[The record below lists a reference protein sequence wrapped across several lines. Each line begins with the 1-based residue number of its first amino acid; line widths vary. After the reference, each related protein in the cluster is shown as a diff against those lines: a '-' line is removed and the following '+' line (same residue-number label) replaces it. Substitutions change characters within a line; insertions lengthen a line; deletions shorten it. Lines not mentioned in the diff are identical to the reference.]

1 MHKLFIL
8 LLLVPWIVK
17 GQSISSWQEGLL
29 DIHHINTGSGNSTY
43 FVFPDGTTMLLDAG
57 DVDRSAKTRINNPLK
72 IAPRLPDSTF
82 SAAQSIHEYLVHV
95 SPAATQ
101 IDYAVITHF
110 HPDHYG
116 AIDPFS
122 KTSRYGSY
130 KLSGITE
137 VHEYIPIK
145 KLIDRNYPAYKYPV
159 DIAKNNFD
167 SATFSN
173 YLIFIQHHLSRK
185 SFSVE
190 ALKAGSKNQVTLLHK
205 STRYPSF
212 QVRNIQSNGDIWT
225 GEGDGSVNALPAS
238 ISRNLYNE
246 NPLSLAF
253 KISYGAFDYFTGG
266 DMTGITGFGFPAWF
280 DVETPV
286 AKVVGKVDAMTLNH
300 HGMRDA
306 SNEFFLKTL
315 APRVIVQQSWS
326 SNHPGEEVLHR
337 IISPSTYEGQRDIF
351 ATYVHRETITTY
363 GRWLTD
369 NYKSI
374 RGHIVIRVLHG
385 GSEFMVY
392 ILDDARRDLPI
403 VKTFGPYTSK

>member
-1 MHKLFIL
+1 MHKLFIVL
-8 LLLVPWIVK
+8 FLFPLIVQ
-17 GQSISSWQEGLL
+17 GQSIAPWQEGYL
-29 DIHHINTGSGNSTY
+29 DIHHINTGSGNSTF

-82 SAAQSIHEYLVHV
+82 TAAQSIHEYLINR
-95 SPAATQ
+95 SPTNQ

-116 AIDPFS
+116 ALGPSS
-122 KTSRYGSY
+122 KPSRYGSY
-130 KLSGITE
+130 QLSGITE
-137 VHEYIPIK
+137 VHEYNPVK
-145 KLIDRNYPAYKYPV
+145 KLIDRDFPTYQYPV
-159 DIAKNNFD
+159 NIVKNNFD
-167 SATFSN
+167 STTFKN
-173 YLIFIQHHLSRK
+173 YLNFIQHHLQRK

-190 ALKAGSKNQVTLLHK
+190 ALKAGSKNQITLVHK
-205 STRYPSF
+205 RAKYPTF
-212 QVRNIQSNGDIWT
+212 QVRNIKSNGDIWT
-225 GEGDGSVNALPAS
+225 GEGDGSTNVLPS
-238 ISRNLYNE
+238 SLSRDLYNE
-246 NPLSLAF
+246 NPLSMAF

-306 SNEFFLKTL
+306 SNEFFLHTL

-337 IISPSTYEGQRDIF
+337 IISPATYEGPRDIF
-351 ATYVHRETITTY
+351 ATYVHSETITTY

-369 NYKSI
+369 HYKSI
-374 RGHIVIRVLHG
+374 RGHVVIRVLHDG
-385 GSEFMVY
+385 GQFMVY
-392 ILDDARRDLPI
+392 ILDDTQRDLPI

>member
-1 MHKLFIL
+1 MHKLFIVLFL
-8 LLLVPWIVK
+8 LPWIVK
-17 GQSISSWQEGLL
+17 SQSISPWQEGYL
-29 DIHHINTGSGNSTY
+29 DIHHINTGSGNSTF

-57 DVDRSAKTRINNPLK
+57 DVDRSPKTRMNNPLK

-82 SAAQSIHEYLVHV
+82 TAAQSIHEYLVHS
-95 SPAATQ
+95 SPTNQ

-116 AIDPFS
+116 AIGPSS

-130 KLSGITE
+130 QLSGITE
-137 VHEYIPIK
+137 VHEYNPIK
-145 KLIDRNYPAYKYPV
+145 KLLDRDYPDYQYPV
-159 DIAKNNFD
+159 SIVKNNFD
-167 SATFSN
+167 STTFLN
-173 YLIFIQHHLSRK
+173 YLKFIQYHHSVKTL
-185 SFSVE
+185 SVE
-190 ALKAGSKNQVTLLHK
+190 ALKAGSKTQITLLHK
-205 STRYPSF
+205 PARYPSF
-212 QVRNIQSNGDIWT
+212 QVRNIKSNGDIWT
-225 GEGDGSVNALPAS
+225 GESDGSTNALPAS

-246 NPLSLAF
+246 NPLSIAF

-280 DVETPV
+280 DVETRV
-286 AKVVGKVDAMTLNH
+286 ANVVGEVEAMTLNH

-337 IISPSTYEGQRDIF
+337 IISPATYEGQRDIF
-351 ATYVHRETITTY
+351 ATYVHSETITTY

-369 NYKSI
+369 NYKST
-374 RGHIVIRVLHG
+374 RGHIVIRVLSG

-392 ILDDARRDLPI
+392 ILDDTKRDLPI

>member
-1 MHKLFIL
+1 MHKLFIVL
-8 LLLVPWIVK
+8 FLFPCIVK
-17 GQSISSWQEGLL
+17 GQSISPWQEGLL
-29 DIHHINTGSGNSTY
+29 EIHHINTGSGNSTF

-57 DVDRSAKTRINNPLK
+57 DVDRSVKTRMNNPLK
-72 IAPRLPDSTF
+72 IAPQLPDSTF
-82 SAAQSIHEYLVHV
+82 SAAQSIHEYLLHR
-95 SPAATQ
+95 SPATQ

-116 AIDPFS
+116 AISPSS

-130 KLSGITE
+130 TLSGITE
-137 VHEYIPIK
+137 VHEYTPIK
-145 KLIDRNYPAYKYPV
+145 KLIDRNYPAYQYPV

-167 SATFSN
+167 SATFNN
-173 YLIFIQHHLSRK
+173 YLNFIQYHLSRK

-190 ALKAGSKNQVTLLHK
+190 ALKAGSKNQIALVHK
-205 STRYPSF
+205 PTKYPSF
-212 QVRNIQSNGDIWT
+212 QVRNIKSNGDIWT
-225 GEGDGSVNALPAS
+225 GEGEGSTNALPAS

-246 NPLSLAF
+246 NPLSMAF

-266 DMTGITGFGFPAWF
+266 DMTGIMGFGFPSWF

-337 IISPSTYEGQRDIF
+337 IISPATYEGQRDIF
-351 ATYVHRETITTY
+351 ATYVHSETITTY
-363 GRWLTD
+363 GRWVTD

-374 RGHIVIRVLHG
+374 RGHIVIRVLSG

-392 ILDDARRDLPI
+392 ILDDTKRDSPI
-403 VKTFGPYTSK
+403 VKTFGPYPSR